1 LDLLLLFYDRNK
13 NKIPILPLLL
23 LTVLYV
29 LKWNSVLY
37 KELINVTG
45 DIISSNIGAYA
56 VSTAV
61 LNNPLT
67 KKIVVFE

>member
-1 LDLLLLFYDRNK
+1 MS
-13 NKIPILPLLL
+13 
-23 LTVLYV
+23 

-61 LNNPLT
+61 LNNT
-67 KKIVVFE
+67 